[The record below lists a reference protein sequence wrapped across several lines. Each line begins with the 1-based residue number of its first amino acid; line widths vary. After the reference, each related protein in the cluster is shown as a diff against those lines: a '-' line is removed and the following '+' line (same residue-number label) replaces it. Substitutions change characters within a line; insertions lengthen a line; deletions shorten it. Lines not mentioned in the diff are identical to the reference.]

1 MTMFGCCTL
10 PVIEDQKPLIIDVKK
25 ILSDRAWANFIA
37 PLGFYKKLYV
47 KKEKFDIEVPENFF
61 VFEKISQGPK
71 KELIGNNAT
80 TSNPP
85 PPENE
90 TAKTA
95 ETVDGQVKTAETVDG
110 QVKTAETVDEPVKT
124 VQQTTKS
131 DDLWKYSSQN
141 LANSES
147 MSLNT
152 IFDNNTAEKQLY
164 KFRFEK
170 TRRTEINVTFQKGF
184 TFGGKANFSIGVPKL
199 WGEANVGAELE
210 MQYQISKTEG
220 QTFEETVLMEAT
232 SDIAVGPNSKYTA
245 NVELEEKS
253 LHVEF
258 EVITRLSMPQK
269 QAPVYIKRKTD
280 GECVF
285 VYYINNLR
293 DIFRRVGHV
302 VRNPT
307 GCKPYEVYLVTEGV
321 IKGMI
326 ACNHKIL
333 LNSNEP
339 DELKKKALNRFAV
352 DDD

>member
-1 MTMFGCCTL
+1 MFSCCSF
-10 PVIEDQKPLIIDVKK
+10 PEIEDKKPLIIDVKK
-25 ILSDRAWANFIA
+25 IISDRAWTSFTTTF
-37 PLGFYKKLYV
+37 GFYKNLTV
-47 KKEKFDIEVPENFF
+47 KREKFDVEVPENYFL
-61 VFEKISQGPK
+61 FEKISQGPK
-71 KELIGNNAT
+71 KEFGGNNALT
-80 TSNPP
+80 TQKPAVSGDGPDQ
-85 PPENE
+85 
-90 TAKTA
+90 KT
-95 ETVDGQVKTAETVDG
+95 V
-110 QVKTAETVDEPVKT
+110 EPVAD
-124 VQQTTKS
+124 QTDGLGKAKKG
-131 DDLWKYSSQN
+131 DDLWKSPSQN

-210 MQYQISKTEG
+210 MQYQITKTEG

-253 LHVEF
+253 LLVEF
-258 EVITRLSMPQK
+258 EVITRLSMPQER
-269 QAPVYIKRKTD
+269 APIYIKRKSD
-280 GECVF
+280 GRCV
-285 VYYINNLR
+285 YIYSMRNIR
-293 DIFRRVGHV
+293 DIFAKVEHL
-302 VRNPT
+302 VRNPPE
-307 GCKPYEVYLVTEGV
+307 CDINEVYLVTEGV
-321 IKGMI
+321 IKGMM

-339 DELKKKALNRFAV
+339 DDLKKRAQENRFNSE
-352 DDD
+352 DDRFQRTS